1 MSDFPNR
8 IITGMPDECYRINTP
23 SVVYERFD
31 NELVAI
37 HMGTGV
43 YHSMMGAATDAF
55 ILLSEEANAAEM
67 ADVLATRYEA
77 TSGEILAALQ
87 PFLDQ
92 LQKEQMIVPVEG
104 RKPRSPLRLA
114 GNGGLQPFVA
124 PTLEAFNDLE
134 GLLLL
139 DPIHEVDDQGW
150 PPPAGAA
157 RA

>member
-1 MSDFPNR
+1 MSWIPDR
-8 IITGMPDECYRINTP
+8 IITSMPGDCYRINTP

-43 YHSMMGAATDAF
+43 YHSMIDVATDTF
-55 ILLSEEANAAEM
+55 LLLSEEATAAEM
-67 ADVLATRYEA
+67 ADVLATRYAA

-87 PFLDQ
+87 PFLEQ
-92 LQKEQMIVPVEG
+92 LHKEQLIVPVEV
-104 RKPRSPLRLA
+104 RKSRNPLQVPV
-114 GNGGLQPFVA
+114 NGALLPFVA
-124 PTLEAFNDLE
+124 PTLEAFKDLE

-139 DPIHEVDDQGW
+139 DPIHEVDEEGW

-157 RA
+157 KA

>member
-1 MSDFPNR
+1 
-8 IITGMPDECYRINTP
+8 MPDECYRINVP

-55 ILLSEEANAAEM
+55 VLLSEEATAAEM

-92 LQKEQMIVPVEG
+92 LQKEQLIVPVEE
-104 RKPRSPLRLA
+104 RKPRNPLRIA
-114 GNGGLQPFVA
+114 GNGGLLPFVA

-139 DPIHEVDDQGW
+139 DPIHEVDDEGW

>member
-1 MSDFPNR
+1 MSN
-8 IITGMPDECYRINTP
+8 ECFRINTP

-43 YHSMMGAATDAF
+43 YHSMMGAATDTF
-55 ILLSEEANAAEM
+55 VLLSEEATGAEM
-67 ADVLATRYEA
+67 ADALATRYA
-77 TSGEILAALQ
+77 AASSEILAALG
-87 PFLDQ
+87 PFLEQ
-92 LQKEQMIVPVEG
+92 LQQEQLIVPVEE
-104 RKPRSPLRLA
+104 RKTRGPLRLA
-114 GNGGLQPFVA
+114 GDGSLLPFVA

-139 DPIHEVDDQGW
+139 DPIHEVDEEGW